1 MDGLRRLKQE
11 DVKKRTE
18 EVLAKWMIQEDE
30 LRSEF
35 EDYLL
40 SWEPTKRG

>member
-1 MDGLRRLKQE
+1 MLE
-11 DVKKRTE
+11 KR
-18 EVLAKWMIQEDE
+18 MIQEDE

-40 SWEPTKRG
+40 SWEPTEKWLIAFQKRLGVLLPAF